1 VSPSWRDR
9 VEAFI
14 GVQSVHLVRVRR
26 GLRPRPEPALAFETV
41 GGPDWPAA
49 IDALG
54 RGLAECAPSGTAVRA
69 ILSNHFVRYA
79 LVPGI
84 DALSADDERSALAHH
99 QFVAVYGERAAGWRV
114 ALAEH
119 GARTAGLAA
128 AVAPELMESL
138 SAAVTAAGHTLR
150 SVEPFL
156 ATAFNACRREL
167 GVAGA
172 WLVVAEPDRL
182 CVAYLAGGAWVE
194 VRNARATRGPGAG
207 LPPLLEQ
214 MRLTLGANPGPV
226 YIASREPLEV
236 DLDADWQ
243 PRAIALGGV
252 PTLEEKAA

>member
-9 VEAFI
+9 VEAFV
-14 GVQSVHLVRVRR
+14 GAQSVHLVRVRR

-54 RGLAECAPSGTAVRA
+54 RGLAGYGLPGADVRVV
-69 ILSNHFVRYA
+69 LSNHFVRYA

-84 DALSADDERSALAHH
+84 EALSADDERIALARH
-99 QFVAVYGERAAGWRV
+99 QLVAIYGERAAGWRV

-119 GARTAGLAA
+119 GARTAGFAA
-128 AVAPELMESL
+128 AVASELMEGL
-138 SAAVTAAGHTLR
+138 SATVTAAGHTLR
-150 SVEPFL
+150 SVEPYL
-156 ATAFNACRREL
+156 VAAFNACRREL
-167 GVAGA
+167 DAAGA

-182 CVAYLAGGAWVE
+182 CVAYLVGGAWIE
-194 VRNARATRGPGAG
+194 VRNARAMRGPGAD

-243 PRAIALGGV
+243 PRAIALDGA